1 MPDITDINGVALSGL
16 TDING
21 VAKANI
27 TDINGVSIPTA
38 GGAEI
43 NFADIT
49 ITVENARFDTSD
61 TYTADLPSSAGAGD
75 FVMIIFGWDC
85 DQGSGQ
91 SASNNKVNTP
101 TGYTSQLHHGNSNS
115 DNHIHVYT
123 RLFDGTEGST
133 VDFSPTSNQGSKGG
147 VFFTFICENIDTS
160 DPIGNIGRTADGSGT
175 EIIMPNVTSVNAG
188 TFINLAGFDGADGD
202 PATFSNPSFTI
213 IEGGQQDSPN
223 SSSNSTHVTTVWGYA
238 HIDASTATDNSVI
251 DFAKSDGKIGAT
263 FTLNKA

>member
-1 MPDITDINGVALSGL
+1 LPDITDINGVALSGI

-27 TDINGVSIPTA
+27 TDINGISIPTA

-49 ITVENARFDTSD
+49 VTVEDARFNTSD
-61 TYTADLPSSAGAGD
+61 TWLADLPSSAGAGD

-85 DQGSGQ
+85 TEGSGQ
-91 SASNNKVNTP
+91 NASNNKVNTP
-101 TGYTSQLHHGNSNS
+101 AGFTSQLHHGNSNS
-115 DNHIHVYT
+115 DSHIHVYT

-133 VDFSPTSNQGSKGG
+133 VGFSPTTNQSGKGG

-160 DPIGNIGRTADGSGT
+160 DPFGNIGRTADGSGVDIPMP
-175 EIIMPNVTSVNAG
+175 IITSVNAG
-188 TFINLAGFDGADGD
+188 TFIVLAGFDGADGD

-213 IEGGQQDSPN
+213 TEGGQQDSPN
-223 SSSNSTHVTTVWGYA
+223 SSSGGTHVTTVWGYA
-238 HIDASTATDNSVI
+238 HIDASTSTDRSVVTF
-251 DFAKSDGKIGAT
+251 DNSDGKIGAV